1 MNSRVESW
9 RHMRRDSWKNW
20 QKVLFSVLIMAVLC
34 LVVYT
39 FQVPNPNMILI
50 TGLVVFTSLFGGVS
64 GAAAGIIMVVYSMF
78 FFSTDHSFFQ
88 YTPVNF
94 QKLAIIILGVV
105 LNGFFVGRL
114 KLNHDELVTELLDA
128 NGMLEESNR
137 LLKDASTVDTVTG
150 LRNRFALRRDYNSY
164 EDQSLFV
171 MMMDLDNFKM
181 INDNF
186 GHGTGDQVLHRVGKL
201 LGDSFGADRCYRYG
215 GDEFLVIVDQMD
227 EMEFNRRANSLV
239 EEVRKSHFGSQNL
252 PVTISGGYVY
262 GKTEGS
268 EDLRLMIH
276 QADVRLYE
284 VKSQGKNQISGGKFH
299 RGLASAAQFGRG
311 HRWEDRIS

>member
-1 MNSRVESW
+1 
-9 RHMRRDSWKNW
+9 MRRDSWRPW

-50 TGLVVFTSLFGGVS
+50 TGLVVFTSLFGGTS
-64 GAAAGIIMVVYSMF
+64 GAAAGVIMVIYSMF

-94 QKLAIIILGVV
+94 QKLTIIILGVV

-114 KLNHDELVTELLDA
+114 KQNRDDLIIELLNA
-128 NGMLEESNR
+128 NGMLEENNR
-137 LLKDASTVDTVTG
+137 LLKDASTTDTVTG
-150 LRNRFALRRDYNSY
+150 LQNRFALRRDYNSY
-164 EDQSLFV
+164 EDQTLHV
-171 MMMDLDNFKM
+171 MMLDLDNFKL

-186 GHGTGDQVLHRVGKL
+186 GHGAGDQVLQRVGKL
-201 LGDSFGADRCYRYG
+201 LRDTFGETHCYRYG
-215 GDEFLVIVDQMD
+215 GDEFLVITDQMD
-227 EMEFNRRANSLV
+227 EMEFNRRAGSLV
-239 EEVRKSHFGSQNL
+239 KDIQNSKFGNQNL
-252 PVTISGGYVY
+252 SVTVSGGYVY
-262 GKTEGS
+262 GKTESG

-284 VKSQGKNQISGGKFH
+284 VKGQGKNQISGGKFH
-299 RGLASAAQFGRG
+299 RGLASAAQWG
-311 HRWEDRIS
+311 HRWENRIS